1 LGKSAGTDAGEPQAR
16 CLRSRMFTAITTGLI
31 VFVVVVLFLF
41 VARRALRLAL
51 KLAIVGV
58 LVLLLIAG
66 AAYGWWQGWFGSSP
80 QANHP
85 ASQTNQRANSN
96 RRATPR

>member
-1 LGKSAGTDAGEPQAR
+1 
-16 CLRSRMFTAITTGLI
+16 MFTAITTGLI

-41 VARRALRLAL
+41 VARRALRVVV

-58 LVLLLIAG
+58 LLLMLVAG
-66 AAYGWWQGWFGSSP
+66 AVYGWWQGWFGSSP

-85 ASQTNQRANSN
+85 ASQTNQRPNSN
-96 RRATPR
+96 RRPTPR

>member
-1 LGKSAGTDAGEPQAR
+1 
-16 CLRSRMFTAITTGLI
+16 MFTAITTGLI

-41 VARRALRLAL
+41 VARRALRLAV

-58 LVLLLIAG
+58 LVLLLFAG

-80 QANHP
+80 QAP
-85 ASQTNQRANSN
+85 ASQTNQRTNSN

>member
-1 LGKSAGTDAGEPQAR
+1 
-16 CLRSRMFTAITTGLI
+16 MFTTISTGLI
-31 VFVVVVLFLF
+31 VFVVLVLFLF
-41 VARRALRLAL
+41 VARRALRIAV
-51 KLAIVGV
+51 KLAIVGI
-58 LVLLLIAG
+58 LVLLLVGG

-96 RRATPR
+96 RRSSPR

>member
-1 LGKSAGTDAGEPQAR
+1 MS
-16 CLRSRMFTAITTGLI
+16 TAITTGLI
-31 VFVVVVLFLF
+31 GFVVVVLFLF

-58 LVLLLIAG
+58 LVLLLVAG
-66 AAYGWWQGWFGSSP
+66 AAYGWWRGWFGSSP
-80 QANHP
+80 QANHA

>member
-1 LGKSAGTDAGEPQAR
+1 L
-16 CLRSRMFTAITTGLI
+16 FTAITTGLI

-41 VARRALRLAL
+41 VARRALRLAA

-58 LVLLLIAG
+58 LVLLLVAG

-80 QANHP
+80 QANRP
-85 ASQTNQRANSN
+85 ASQTNQRPNSN
-96 RRATPR
+96 RRPTPR

>member
-1 LGKSAGTDAGEPQAR
+1 
-16 CLRSRMFTAITTGLI
+16 MFTAITTGLI

-51 KLAIVGV
+51 KLAIAGV
-58 LVLLLIAG
+58 LVLMLVAG
-66 AAYGWWQGWFGSSP
+66 AAYGWWRGWFGSAP

-85 ASQTNQRANSN
+85 AQTNQRPNSN

>member
-1 LGKSAGTDAGEPQAR
+1 
-16 CLRSRMFTAITTGLI
+16 MFTAITTGLI
-31 VFVVVVLFLF
+31 VFVAVVLFLF
-41 VARRALRLAL
+41 VARRDLRLAL

-58 LVLLLIAG
+58 LVLLLVAG
-66 AAYGWWQGWFGSSP
+66 ATYGWWRGWFGSS